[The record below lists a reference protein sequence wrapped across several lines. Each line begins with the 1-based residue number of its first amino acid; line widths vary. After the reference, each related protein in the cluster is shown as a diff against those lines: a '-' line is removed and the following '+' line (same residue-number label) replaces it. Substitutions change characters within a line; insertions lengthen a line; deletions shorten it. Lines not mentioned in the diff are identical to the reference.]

1 MPQKHDLSK
10 MPAGYRPVLWTE
22 VQPHTE
28 VYVQGIQNGLPHAYG
43 PHLVADPENKQLQN
57 IARREFFTHTG
68 ETLLVREG
76 PLVVLTF
83 NEGEFTGVY
92 ADVPLE
98 LAISTSDMDQP
109 KRECSVRRPRAFS
122 RIGNEHMDVL
132 DASLPPGWPGFYG
145 EWDIKKA
152 TTRRQQETEEA
163 VDFEFRLDNR
173 MAANALAIELMRTQ
187 HQFRVQPLDRDSF
200 VFTISRETLKHI
212 RQHCEDLTEGINR
225 VTE

>member
-1 MPQKHDLSK
+1 

-22 VQPHTE
+22 VQPNTE
-28 VYVQGIQNGLPHAYG
+28 VFVQGIQNGIPHAYG
-43 PHLVADPENKQLQN
+43 PHLVADPENKQLQRVTDRD
-57 IARREFFTHTG
+57 IFTHTG

-83 NEGEFTGVY
+83 NEGQFTGVY

-98 LAISTSDMDQP
+98 LAIATHDMDKP
-109 KRECSVRRPRAFS
+109 MRECVVRRPRAFTRLS
-122 RIGNEHMDVL
+122 KEHMNVL

-145 EWDIKKA
+145 EWDIKKG
-152 TTRRQQETEEA
+152 TTRRQQEEQEQT
-163 VDFEFRLDNR
+163 DFEFRLDNR
-173 MAANALAIELMRTQ
+173 MAANALAIELMRTG

-200 VFTISRETLKHI
+200 VFTITRETLKHI